1 VTTREL
7 RHRLEYGIVLTVR
20 AVVTIWPD
28 RIVSL
33 IGSAI
38 GHVFWAVDGGHRRL
52 ATRQLQAAF
61 PSRSAAECRSIARK
75 TFAHF
80 GRSLTL
86 TLKLSTL
93 SAEQIRTRVTYDG
106 DERVREALKAGRGVL
121 LITGHF
127 GYWELM
133 AVAHPLMLPSMSVLA
148 RPLDNPYLHR
158 LLERTR
164 MQTGNRVIY
173 RRGAVRRVLRA
184 LNANDMIAILIDQ
197 HIQPVDAVTVQFFDR
212 PAATTSAVAA
222 LALRTGAAVIPM
234 FGVPTGDGRCRVVY
248 EHPIELPGPGSPDPV
263 VELTQRCTDVL
274 EMYVRRQP
282 EYWLWMHRRWRDASD
297 VGGMFPRG
305 PADPE
310 SDALEDAGDAGAP
323 A

>member
-1 VTTREL
+1 V
-7 RHRLEYGIVLTVR
+7 
-20 AVVTIWPD
+20 
-28 RIVSL
+28 
-33 IGSAI
+33 
-38 GHVFWAVDGGHRRL
+38 GHRRL
-52 ATRQLQAAF
+52 TIRQLQAAF
-61 PSRSAAECRSIARK
+61 PSRTPAECRSIARK

-93 SAEQIRTRVTYDG
+93 TADEVRARVTYDG

-121 LITGHF
+121 LVTGHF

-133 AVAHPLMLPSMSVLA
+133 AVAHALVLPPMSVLA
-148 RPLDNPYLHR
+148 RPLDNPYLHD

-164 MQTGNRVIY
+164 KGTGNRVIY

-184 LNANDMIAILIDQ
+184 LNANEGIAILIDQ
-197 HIQPVDAVTVQFFDR
+197 HIQPLDAVTVQFFDR

-234 FGVPTGDGRCRVVY
+234 FGLPLPNGKCRVVY
-248 EHPIELPGPGSPDPV
+248 EHPIELPGPDAADPI

-282 EYWLWMHRRWRDASD
+282 ELWLWMHRRWRDESA

-305 PADPE
+305 PDRE
-310 SDALEDAGDAGAP
+310 TDATLEDAGETAP
-323 A
+323 LS